1 MRDKIIAAIVTLVTI
16 TSLDFAIGS
25 LNDRVDAQSSPS
37 NSENGN
43 FTLSGESL
51 KKVQNLSVEDDYRDF
66 FSRSDN
72 QNDVSLNVDSFNNLD
87 ENYGVWQIND
97 RLELQVN
104 EPLSRSI
111 FPFPS
116 RENRSILI
124 DDLNRLEV
132 QYKLSE

>member
-1 MRDKIIAAIVTLVTI
+1 MSTALI
-16 TSLDFAIGS
+16 
-25 LNDRVDAQSSPS
+25 
-37 NSENGN
+37 
-43 FTLSGESL
+43 
-51 KKVQNLSVEDDYRDF
+51 
-66 FSRSDN
+66 
-72 QNDVSLNVDSFNNLD
+72 LD

-116 RENRSILI
+116 KENRSILI